1 MKEDFITG
9 KLPET
14 VTIDG
19 AEYPIRS
26 DFRVGMLF
34 DRIWG
39 SGMDERDKV
48 IQLLGMYYPRIPA
61 NVPEAVSRMLWFYRC
76 GEPEEREEDGN
87 GGRTRYQRRTS
98 KEPAYS
104 FAQDAPY
111 IYAAFKEQ
119 YGIDLTD
126 ARMHWWKF
134 MALFE
139 SLNED
144 TKMSRIMYYRKV
156 STAGLPREKRAFLNE
171 MKKLYRITDASAAG
185 HKLSLEARNRKW
197 RAYVCGRQKEVHSAM
212 QC

>member
-76 GEPEEREEDGN
+76 GEPEEREEDGRKLV
-87 GGRTRYQRRTS
+87 GISTDSCHEIAR
-98 KEPAYS
+98 PAH
-104 FAQDAPY
+104 
-111 IYAAFKEQ
+111 K
-119 YGIDLTD
+119 
-126 ARMHWWKF
+126 WW
-134 MALFE
+134 E
-139 SLNED
+139 
-144 TKMSRIMYYRKV
+144 T
-156 STAGLPREKRAFLNE
+156 
-171 MKKLYRITDASAAG
+171 
-185 HKLSLEARNRKW
+185 
-197 RAYVCGRQKEVHSAM
+197 EVKG
-212 QC
+212 

>member
-26 DFRVGMLF
+26 DFRVGMQL

-156 STAGLPREKRAFLNE
+156 STAGLPR
-171 MKKLYRITDASAAG
+171 
-185 HKLSLEARNRKW
+185 
-197 RAYVCGRQKEVHSAM
+197 
-212 QC
+212 